1 MWQITE
7 SKMKICV
14 ISMHCFNKIGGCIT
28 KVNKYVPNGFINFIK
43 CNWQFLQQNHDH
55 ILTETSLSA

>member
-14 ISMHCFNKIGGCIT
+14 IGMHCFNKIGECIT
-28 KVNKYVPNGFINFIK
+28 KVKKHVLNGFINFIK

-55 ILTETSLSA
+55 LLIETSLSA